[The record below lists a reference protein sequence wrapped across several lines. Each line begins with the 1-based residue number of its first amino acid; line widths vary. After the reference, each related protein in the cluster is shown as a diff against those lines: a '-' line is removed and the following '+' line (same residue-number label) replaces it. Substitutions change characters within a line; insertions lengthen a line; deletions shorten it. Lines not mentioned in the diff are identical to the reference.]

1 MCEGI
6 KIQNISPNLR
16 KSADNLSFKYGDF
29 DNPKIQYIR
38 MNFSSCIPFRVF
50 DIILLSV
57 LLLIVGVRIKSERSG
72 TMKRLMWVLLGIA
85 LLAFLSGC
93 ATPYPVGAWYVDLKL
108 PVAATADPGPCTK
121 VGTAS
126 SQSILALVAIGDSSI
141 DTAAKNGG
149 ITTIHHVD
157 WEAKNILGIIGNYK
171 VTVYGK

>member
-1 MCEGI
+1 M
-6 KIQNISPNLR
+6 
-16 KSADNLSFKYGDF
+16 
-29 DNPKIQYIR
+29 
-38 MNFSSCIPFRVF
+38 
-50 DIILLSV
+50 LLQ
-57 LLLIVGVRIKSERSG
+57 IGGVRIKKERGG

-93 ATPYPVGAWYVDLKL
+93 ATPYPVGAWFIDLKL

-141 DTAAKNGG
+141 DKAMKNGG